1 MSLQVLILAAGQ
13 GTRMKSSKAKV
24 LHSVAGYPLIS
35 HVYRTALSLRPE
47 RVVVVVGHQAD
58 EVKACLTAFHPVA
71 CGLTTVTA
79 LEQPDFVLQ
88 AEQRGTGHAVLMARD
103 LIGAYDGHL
112 LVLSGDVPQVSLQT
126 LQRLYSMHTECGAA
140 VTVLTTEIADPTG
153 YGRVLRDEA
162 GEFERIVEHRD
173 ATPEQRG
180 IKEINSGIYCF
191 KSRFL
196 FSALERVTPDNDQK
210 EIYLT
215 DVLGIARNVGAG
227 VAVLKTLES
236 QEVLGINNRVELVD
250 ADKRFR
256 RRKCQELLLAGVTIL
271 DPENT
276 YIDIDVEVGADT
288 VIYPG
293 ARIEGASVL
302 GSNCEVGTGARLVN
316 CTLGQ
321 GVTVKDYSLVYDSVL
336 EDGVTVGPFAHI
348 RMGARLK
355 VGATIGNF
363 VEVKKSILGS
373 ATKAM
378 HLAYLGD
385 AVIGERVNI
394 GAGTITC
401 NYDGKSKHQTHIE
414 DGVKIGSDTMLVA
427 PVTVGRNSITGAG
440 SVVTKDIPSDSL
452 AYGVPAEV
460 KKRL

>member
-1 MSLQVLILAAGQ
+1 MSLQVIILAAGQ
-13 GTRMKSSKAKV
+13 GTRMKSSRAKV

-35 HVYRTALSLRPE
+35 HVYRTALSLSPE
-47 RVVVVVGHQAD
+47 RVIVVVGHQAE
-58 EVKACLTAFHPVA
+58 EVKAFLTSFHS
-71 CGLTTVTA
+71 TVCKNMA
-79 LEQPDFVLQ
+79 KEPDFALQ
-88 AEQRGTGHAVLMARD
+88 AEQRGTGHAVLMAKD
-103 LIGAYDGHL
+103 LVGDYDGHI
-112 LVLSGDVPQVSLQT
+112 LVLSGDVPQVNSQT
-126 LQRLYSMHTECGAA
+126 LRRLYEIHTESDAA
-140 VTVLTTEIADPTG
+140 VTVLTTELIDPTG
-153 YGRVLRDEA
+153 YGRVLRDSA

-173 ATPEQRG
+173 ATPEERA
-180 IKEINSGIYCF
+180 IREINSGIYCF
-191 KSRFL
+191 DSKLL
-196 FSALERVTPDNDQK
+196 FSLLERVTPDNDQK

-215 DVLGIARNVGAG
+215 DVLGLARKDGQR
-227 VAVLKTLES
+227 VAVLKTPDF
-236 QEVLGINNRVELVD
+236 QEVLGINNRAELVE

-276 YIDIDVEVGADT
+276 YIDIDVQIGADT
-288 VIYPG
+288 TIYPG
-293 ARIEGASVL
+293 VRIEGASVL
-302 GSNCEVGTGARLVN
+302 GEGCEIGTGAHLTN
-316 CTLGQ
+316 CTLGR
-321 GVTVKDYSLVYDSVL
+321 GVVIKDYSLVYDSRL

-348 RMGARLK
+348 RMGAHLK
-355 VGATIGNF
+355 SRVAVGNF
-363 VEVKKSILGS
+363 VEVKKSTIGS

-401 NYDGKSKHQTHIE
+401 NYDGKNKHQTHIE

-427 PVTVGRNSITGAG
+427 PVTVGRNSVTGAG
-440 SVVTKDIPSDSL
+440 SVVTKDIPSDSV